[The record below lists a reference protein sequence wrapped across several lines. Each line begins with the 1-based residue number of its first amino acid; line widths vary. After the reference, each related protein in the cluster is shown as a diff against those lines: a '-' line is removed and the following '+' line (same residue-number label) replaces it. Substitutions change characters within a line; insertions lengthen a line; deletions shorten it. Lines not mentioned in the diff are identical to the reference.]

1 MELWYAPTSPF
12 ARKVRVVAHELGLA
26 DQLRLVE
33 VDPWTDTRLRALN
46 PLAKVPTLV
55 LDDGETVWESGL
67 IAERL
72 EEIAGGRAL
81 FPGIGPER
89 WRALSLQA
97 LADGAA
103 TAAGRLF
110 ADENRRAGQR
120 SETMLTRFRHAIDAS
135 LDRLETCELLSCPTI
150 GEISVAVL
158 LGYLHFRWPGRPW
171 IADRRRLN
179 AWYGVFAERASM
191 LETPYR
197 PMGGRLAP

>member
-1 MELWYAPTSPF
+1 MDLWYAPTSPF
-12 ARKVRVVAHELGLA
+12 ARKARVVAHELGLA
-26 DQLRLVE
+26 DHLRLIE
-33 VDPWTDTRLRALN
+33 VDPWTDPRLRALN

-72 EEIAGGRAL
+72 EYIAGGHGL
-81 FPGIGPER
+81 FPPPGPER

-110 ADENRRAGQR
+110 ADENRQPSER
-120 SETMLTRFRHAIDAS
+120 SEAMLTRFRRAIDAS
-135 LDRLETCELLSCPTI
+135 VDRLEVAELSSSPTI

-158 LGYLHFRWPGRPW
+158 LGYLYFRWPARPLL
-171 IADRRRLN
+171 ADRPRLD
-179 AWYGVFAERASM
+179 AWYAAFAQRASI
-191 LETPYR
+191 LATPYR
-197 PMGGRLAP
+197 TREAG